1 MRMLYNHTNCQN
13 NEPYDVRNNNM
24 MKLNNNNIST
34 SYFNDNIIRVIVILG
49 ISTYY
54 NGNAVL
60 IMVNDAPTM
69 SKK

>member
-1 MRMLYNHTNCQN
+1 
-13 NEPYDVRNNNM
+13 M